1 MNEIWQLVFIIT
13 QFVLAGVLGWQVF
26 LFKACQANKESVADL
41 KLHIAENYARKTD
54 IDNALTRLESK
65 LDNLFDELHKRT
77 ARPRHE

>member
-26 LFKACQANKESVADL
+26 LFKSCQANKESVADL